1 MLSSLE
7 KGRAERDKDSLITIL
22 SPLKE
27 KKTTTVHTGN
37 PSCFCSRDRMIMGL
51 GQPRQKVSKTLS
63 QKTSQV
69 W

>member
-27 KKTTTVHTGN
+27 KKQQR
-37 PSCFCSRDRMIMGL
+37 C
-51 GQPRQKVSKTLS
+51 TL
-63 QKTSQV
+63 V
-69 W
+69 IPVAFAAEIE